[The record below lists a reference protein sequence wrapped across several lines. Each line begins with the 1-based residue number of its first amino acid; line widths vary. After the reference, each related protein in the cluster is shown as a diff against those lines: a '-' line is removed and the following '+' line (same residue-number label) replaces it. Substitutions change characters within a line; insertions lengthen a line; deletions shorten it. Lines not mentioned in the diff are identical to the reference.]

1 MKKGF
6 TLVEL
11 LAIFS
16 IMASIMLL
24 SIPSITSMLKKAEE
38 SKIKTFEEN
47 VFLAAEAYISGNRD
61 NYQELREQNKLTY
74 VEIDKLLNTYLNSN
88 LITPNI
94 LGSKQIK
101 DVKNNLLILVKA
113 NENYVY
119 EYKMKYLSD
128 KEMTEVNNALVKMK
142 TMENNKTTENIN
154 NAQSAIN
161 SISEEEI
168 KEAFQNRLNYI
179 K

>member
-1 MKKGF
+1 MEK
-6 TLVEL
+6 E
-11 LAIFS
+11 
-16 IMASIMLL
+16 
-24 SIPSITSMLKKAEE
+24 
-38 SKIKTFEEN
+38 
-47 VFLAAEAYISGNRD
+47 
-61 NYQELREQNKLTY
+61 NKLTY

-142 TMENNKTTENIN
+142 TIENNKTTENIN